1 MAPHIAYGLV
11 LRDLRERKGISQEQ
25 LAFLSEVDR
34 TFISL
39 LERGQRQP
47 SLTSVI
53 RIARALDVNASEV
66 VALVET
72 MIADPRNK
80 GREG

>member
-1 MAPHIAYGLV
+1 
-11 LRDLRERKGISQEQ
+11 LREKKGISQEQ

-72 MIADPRNK
+72 MIADPSNR
-80 GREG
+80 GRKA